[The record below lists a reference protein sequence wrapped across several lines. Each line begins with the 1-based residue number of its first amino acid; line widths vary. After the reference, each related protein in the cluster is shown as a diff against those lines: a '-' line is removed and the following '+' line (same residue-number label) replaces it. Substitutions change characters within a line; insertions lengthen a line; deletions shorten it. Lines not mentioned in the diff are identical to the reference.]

1 MAKKN
6 QKNEVSVTEAVQTSH
21 RKANIAVI
29 IIAAV
34 TALILIAIAVMCA
47 VRVDPLDGIKA
58 PDSKKSEHYELYDLG
73 SSTPLEMTSST
84 QSKIRTALGNMDFS
98 IMNAVLQGNWDY
110 SYNFVRNSSD
120 KKITLTADEIKDKTA
135 TEKEYMVE
143 FVYVNS
149 VVDGTLKKSLAQKI
163 EVDGETVY
171 FDRLKVLIGNTD
183 NSVGEIYMYP
193 YIYEYATNKVAE
205 DGVRYEKYRITP
217 VKVRANTT
225 ETYKALAKIVAEVKN
240 G

>member
-6 QKNEVSVTEAVQTSH
+6 TNSEVSAEEPVRVSH

-29 IIAAV
+29 IVAAI

-47 VRVDPLDGIKA
+47 VRVDPLDKIAA
-58 PDSKKSEHYELYDLG
+58 PDAKKSEQFNLYDLN
-73 SSTPLEMTSST
+73 SSTPLVTNSSA
-84 QSKIRTALGNMDFS
+84 QSKIRTALSTMDFS
-98 IMNAVLQGNWDY
+98 VMNAVLQWNWDY
-110 SYNFVRNSSD
+110 SYNFVRNSD
-120 KKITLTADEIKDKTA
+120 GKKITMTAEEVKNKTA
-135 TEKEYMVE
+135 TSDEYMVE
-143 FVYVNS
+143 YVYVSS
-149 VVDGTLKKSLAQKI
+149 VVNGKLNKSLAHKI

-171 FDRLKVLIGNTD
+171 FDRLKVLIGNTE

-193 YIYEYATNKVAE
+193 YIYEYATNMVAE
-205 DGVRYEKYRITP
+205 DGVRYETYKITP

-225 ETYKALAKIVAEVKN
+225 EAFLALGKIVTEIKN